1 VLAAASALAAFALW
15 GIGAAIPALDVARI
29 TGAYALAAIVPGIA
43 LWALFAPRARST
55 EGVLVALTLGPVA
68 SVLVFAGGV
77 TLLDPPR
84 AAFLPCAIVSLVA
97 AVFLAPRIRPWSAQ
111 GAPNHWR
118 AIFPL
123 LAVLIPLIAS
133 LPLAN
138 EWWRI
143 RSDAW
148 FHAAFAI
155 EVRDFGIP
163 PQDPFFAGLPLHYF
177 WLFHLYLAGLSDL
190 AASTPFPFFVLINV
204 QSLAAL
210 VLGIYL
216 LSARFRPD
224 AASNRF
230 AVLMG
235 ILGLNALFWL
245 FLPLKAVRA
254 LIGSETGGAELARI
268 YDQFPID
275 LLRWIDFL
283 SPLDG
288 AQPFFLSKFYVGSAF
303 SIGLALAV
311 FLLLVF
317 ARAIGVESRA
327 GGDGAGGHR
336 EGANA
341 TPPSAAIASPDF
353 ERRAIPPLAALALAG
368 VWAFHPDVA
377 LFLAP
382 AMAAALLATIV
393 LGEPAGRFA
402 PLRSA
407 APAIVA
413 TVAVTAAFAPYLLR
427 VGGREEVLS
436 QIVDI
441 NLRRAVAIAAVGAA
455 FFLLAP
461 FRFRE
466 LFVPAARQGRFV
478 LFTGIALA
486 LLAMLVR
493 LPGSERAQTMDKN
506 PYFLALGL
514 ALPAGWALADWTRR
528 LPRGPRR
535 FLVAGAVLVPANAAM
550 LFGYL
555 SLPDRYEVGAEEKAL
570 YEWVR
575 RATPRVAVFLQCR
588 DADVHERMRL
598 AVLGPRRVFAGAD
611 HLAREWGYPRA
622 EIARRA
628 ALEDSLFARGRVNLA
643 GAATATPPPATY
655 VLHDIAASA
664 AAGSS
669 ARARGVLELPIVF
682 ESPRYRVHE
691 LRPPATAAEDRR
703 P

>member
-1 VLAAASALAAFALW
+1 MVATVASLAALLLWGAGTLVPAFVLARILGAYLLAAV
-15 GIGAAIPALDVARI
+15 I
-29 TGAYALAAIVPGIA
+29 PGIL
-43 LWALFAPRARST
+43 LWALFAPHARSID
-55 EGVLVALTLGPVA
+55 GVLIALALGPVV
-68 SVLVFAGGV
+68 SVLLYVAGV
-77 TLLDPPR
+77 AVASSPR
-84 AAFLPCAIVSLVA
+84 AVFVPCTTVSLA
-97 AVFLAPRIRPWSAQ
+97 AALLLARRIRPPA
-111 GAPNHWR
+111 ADERARDWR
-118 AIFPL
+118 SVAPL
-123 LAVLIPLIAS
+123 LAALVPLIAS
-133 LPLAN
+133 LPIAS
-138 EWWRI
+138 EWWRV

-155 EVRDFGIP
+155 EILDFGIP

-177 WLFHLYLAGLSDL
+177 WLFHLYLAGLSQL
-190 AASTPFPFFVLINV
+190 AGSSPFPFFVLINV
-204 QSLAAL
+204 QALVAL
-210 VLGIYL
+210 VLGLHL
-216 LSARFRPD
+216 LSARFRAD

-254 LIGSETGGAELARI
+254 LIGSEKGGAELARI

-311 FLLLVF
+311 FLMLYF
-317 ARAIGVESRA
+317 ARAVAGESR
-327 GGDGAGGHR
+327 
-336 EGANA
+336 
-341 TPPSAAIASPDF
+341 SAA
-353 ERRAIPPLAALALAG
+353 PLAAIALAG

-382 AMAAALLATIV
+382 AMGLGLAATIAFGDSRV
-393 LGEPAGRFA
+393 RLV
-402 PLRSA
+402 PLRRVVL
-407 APAIVA
+407 PVLA
-413 TVAVTAAFAPYLLR
+413 TVAVTALFAPYLLR

-436 QIVDI
+436 QLLDV
-441 NLRRAVAIAAVGAA
+441 NVRRAVAIAAVGSA

-461 FRFRE
+461 FRFRD
-466 LFVPAARQGRFV
+466 LFRHAEPSGRFV
-478 LFTGIALA
+478 LFTGVALV
-486 LLAMLVR
+486 LLAMLLR

-506 PYFLALGL
+506 PYFLVLGL

-528 LPRGPRR
+528 FRPGARR
-535 FLVAGAVLVPANAAM
+535 LLLASAILVPANAAM

-555 SLPDRYEVGAEEKAL
+555 ALPNDYGVGPEERAL

-575 RATPRVAVFLQCR
+575 RATPRDAIFLQCR

-598 AVLGPRRVFAGAD
+598 SVLAPRRVFAGAD

-622 EIARRA
+622 EIDRRA
-628 ALEDSLFARGRVNLA
+628 AIEDSLFARGVVTRADLA
-643 GAATATPPPATY
+643 GPASGGPLFVVHDLEAT
-655 VLHDIAASA
+655 A
-664 AAGSS
+664 AAGPA
-669 ARARGVLELPIVF
+669 ARARGLLDLPVAY
-682 ESPRYRVHE
+682 ESPRYRVYAVA
-691 LRPPATAAEDRR
+691 PAAPA